1 VGPAF
6 FGVRDVNI
14 LDRFEQSFE
23 RLVEGSIGRVFR
35 SSLQPAEIGRKLERA
50 MIDKQVVSVGSIL
63 VPNEYQVS
71 LHPDDMA
78 AFADFKASLCR
89 EMENW
94 LTNVAGERNFTMID
108 RPRVQISSSDKVP
121 RRAIHVTSTISDR
134 VGHAASPTSPAQRTE
149 IYRFARPHAAVAP
162 NIRLRIVAGPDQG
175 RDYPVGFGVTTIGRA
190 PDNDLVLDSHNVS
203 RRHARIEHSPG
214 EVRVIDLQSTNGT
227 SVNGA
232 RVTEQVV
239 RPGDQITFG
248 TTTVRVVSSN
258 GLSH

>member
-1 VGPAF
+1 
-6 FGVRDVNI
+6 VNI

-35 SSLQPAEIGRKLERA
+35 SSMQPAEIGRKLERA

-78 AFADFKASLCR
+78 VFADFKATLCR

-94 LTNVAGERNFTMID
+94 LTNVAAERNFTMID
-108 RPRVQISSSDKVP
+108 RPHVLISSSDKVP
-121 RRAIHVTSTISDR
+121 RRAIHIVSTISDPE
-134 VGHAASPTSPAQRTE
+134 GPASPPGGHAQRTE
-149 IYRFARPHAAVAP
+149 IYRFARPHNTATP
-162 NIRLRIVAGPDQG
+162 KIRLRIAAGPDQG
-175 RDYPVGFGVTTIGRA
+175 RDYPIGYGVTTIGRA
-190 PDNDLVLDSHNVS
+190 ADNDLVLDSNNVS
-203 RRHARIEHSPG
+203 RHHARIEHSPG
-214 EVRVIDLQSTNGT
+214 QLRVIDLKSTNGT
-227 SVNGA
+227 SVNGT
-232 RVTEQVV
+232 RVSEQVV

-248 TTTVRVVSSN
+248 TSTVRVVSGN

>member
-1 VGPAF
+1 
-6 FGVRDVNI
+6 VNI
-14 LDRFEQSFE
+14 LDRFEQTFE

-35 SSLQPAEIGRKLERA
+35 SSMQPAEIGRKLERA

-63 VPNEYQVS
+63 VPNDYQVA

-78 AFADFKASLCR
+78 GFADFKASLCR

-94 LTNVAGERNFTMID
+94 LTNVAAERNFTMID
-108 RPRVQISSSDKVP
+108 RPHVQISASDKVS
-121 RRAIHVTSTISDR
+121 RRAIQVSSTISDR
-134 VGHAASPTSPAQRTE
+134 VGAASSPTSPAQRTE
-149 IYRFARPHAAVAP
+149 IYRFARPHTAATP

-190 PDNDLVLDSHNVS
+190 ADNDLVLDSNNVS
-203 RRHARIEHSPG
+203 RHHARIEHSPG
-214 EVRVIDLQSTNGT
+214 QLRVIDLQSTNGT
-227 SVNGA
+227 SVNGS
-232 RVTEQVV
+232 RVSEQAV

-248 TTTVRVVSSN
+248 TSTVRVVSGN